1 MLSSY
6 VSGIR
11 DVDTLV
17 LRHNATIKATYVRTY
32 AEVYIAIFSCGYML
46 IVIYVASDISI
57 PYHLHTDRD
66 SSLL

>member
-11 DVDTLV
+11 DVGTLV
-17 LRHNATIKATYVRTY
+17 LRHNAMIKATYVRTY
-32 AEVYIAIFSCGYML
+32 IELYIAVFSCGYML
-46 IVIYVASDISI
+46 IAIYVASDLSI
-57 PYHLHTDRD
+57 PYHLHTD